1 MYLYLII
8 IIIIILFSL
17 GPPPPPPPPP
27 APPPPPLPPSFRPPP
42 PPPLSEL
49 QATPNTVRTSSR
61 LQQMQN
67 RLRTRMMKRNEGD
80 KEVPETP
87 NKKTLDF
94 KVWRLLYVHVH
105 SLSLCVSV
113 SFSVSVSLSV
123 SLCLSL
129 SLPPSSPFSP
139 LYVVTSMG

>member
-1 MYLYLII
+1 MYMYLTFYF
-8 IIIIILFSL
+8 IIILFFL
-17 GPPPPPPPPP
+17 GPPPPPPPP
-27 APPPPPLPPSFRPPP
+27 APPPLPPSFCPPP

-105 SLSLCVSV
+105 SLSLSLSLC
-113 SFSVSVSLSV
+113 VSVSLSV
-123 SLCLSL
+123 SLSLSL
-129 SLPPSSPFSP
+129 SLSLSPSLPPFFSP
-139 LYVVTSMG
+139 SFPLLSM

>member
-1 MYLYLII
+1 MYMYLIF

-17 GPPPPPPPPP
+17 GPPPPP
-27 APPPPPLPPSFRPPP
+27 APPPPLPPSFRPPP

-94 KVWRLLYVHVH
+94 KVWRLLCVHVH
-105 SLSLCVSV
+105 SLSL
-113 SFSVSVSLSV
+113 
-123 SLCLSL
+123 SL
-129 SLPPSSPFSP
+129 SLPLPPFFP
-139 LYVVTSMG
+139 LLSM

>member
-1 MYLYLII
+1 MYMYLIF

-17 GPPPPPPPPP
+17 GPPPPPPPP
-27 APPPPPLPPSFRPPP
+27 APPPPLPPSFRPPP

-94 KVWRLLYVHVH
+94 KVWRLLCVHVH
-105 SLSLCVSV
+105 SLSP
-113 SFSVSVSLSV
+113 
-123 SLCLSL
+123 
-129 SLPPSSPFSP
+129 PPSLLPTP